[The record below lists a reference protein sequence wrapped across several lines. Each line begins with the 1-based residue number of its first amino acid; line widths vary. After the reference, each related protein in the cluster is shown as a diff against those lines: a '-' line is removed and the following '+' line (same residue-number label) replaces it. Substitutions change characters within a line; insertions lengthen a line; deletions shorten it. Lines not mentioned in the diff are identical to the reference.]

1 MHIDFKNSPRF
12 LPHFLSG
19 STPGNIWKLL
29 KDNHF
34 QVEGRFWPKLV
45 LSILIAFFN
54 LPFVWIERLLYSRRI
69 EKTEVPP
76 PIFILGYL
84 RSGTTYLHYLLSK
97 DPSLAFCKVYECM
110 GPHVLFTSGRVMRN
124 IGRLVLPK
132 TRPMDNMEFG
142 AEMPKEEEFAMCNI
156 GPASMIHANFF
167 PKNFRHYFRRT
178 VTFEEGPEHEEV
190 WKKDFLWLLKKL
202 TLKNKGKRLLLK
214 SPYNTGRLRVLKAM
228 FPDAKFIYIHRHP
241 HQVFSSN
248 ERLYEGI
255 LPELALQTVGH
266 EEMEE
271 AIFYSYEETVKHYL
285 REREGLPSSQLAEV
299 AYGDFFKDQKGHLKR
314 LYEQL
319 GLGDF
324 DSIWP
329 HFQEYIVEQK
339 GYKTNK
345 YGLTPGQEK
354 AVYARWKF
362 AFDAFGYG
370 SAGA

>member
-1 MHIDFKNSPRF
+1 MHINFHHSPRF
-12 LPHFLSG
+12 TPHFLAG

-34 QVEGRFWPKLV
+34 QVDKYFRPKLL
-45 LSILIAFFN
+45 LSLLIAFFN
-54 LPFVWIERLLYSRRI
+54 LPFIWLERLLYGRRI
-69 EKTEVPP
+69 EQTPVQP

-97 DPSLAFCKVYECM
+97 DPRFAFCKVYECM

-124 IGRLVLPK
+124 IGKLVLPK

-142 AEMPKEEEFAMCNI
+142 AEMPKEEEFALCNI
-156 GPASMIHANFF
+156 GMASMIHANFF
-167 PKNFRHYFRRT
+167 PKNFRRYFRRT
-178 VTFEEGPEHEEV
+178 VTFEEGLEHEER

-214 SPYNTGRLRVLKAM
+214 SPYNTGRLKALREL

-241 HQVFSSN
+241 YQVFSSN

-255 LPELALQTVGH
+255 LPELALQTVS
-266 EEMEE
+266 EQEMEE

-285 REREGLPSSQLAEV
+285 RERAALPQHQLAEV
-299 AYGDFFKDQKGHLKR
+299 AYADFFQDQKGHLKR

-319 GLGDF
+319 ELGDF
-324 DSIWP
+324 ESAWP
-329 HFQEYIVEQK
+329 FFQAYIREQK
-339 GYKTNK
+339 EYKTNK
-345 YGLTPGQEK
+345 YGLTPEK
-354 AVYARWKF
+354 ESEVHERWKF
-362 AFDAFGYG
+362 AFEAFGYKG
-370 SAGA
+370 

>member
-1 MHIDFKNSPRF
+1 MHINFRHSPRF
-12 LPHFLSG
+12 LPHFLAG
-19 STPGNIWKLL
+19 STPRNIWKLL

-34 QVEGRFWPKLV
+34 QVESRFRPKLL
-45 LSILIAFFN
+45 LSLAIAFFN
-54 LPFVWIERLLYSRRI
+54 LPFVLIERLLYSSRI
-69 EKTEVPP
+69 EKTQVQP

-97 DPSLAFCKVYECM
+97 DTSFAFCKVYECM

-124 IGRLVLPK
+124 IAKLVLPK

-156 GPASMIHANFF
+156 GMASMIHANFF

-178 VTFEEGPEHEEV
+178 VSFEDGPEYEAKWEN
-190 WKKDFLWLLKKL
+190 DFIWLLKKL

-214 SPYNTGRLRVLKAM
+214 SPYNTGRLKVLKEM

-241 HQVFSSN
+241 YQVFSSN

-255 LPELALQTVGH
+255 LPELALQTVS
-266 EEMEE
+266 EAEMEE
-271 AIFYSYEETVKHYL
+271 AIFYSFEETVKHYL
-285 REREGLPSSQLAEV
+285 REREGLPENQLAEV
-299 AYGDFFKDQKGHLKR
+299 AYTDFFQDQKGHLKR

-319 GLGDF
+319 ELGDF
-324 DSIWP
+324 GAVWP
-329 HFQEYIVEQK
+329 FFQEYIVEQK

-345 YGLTPGQEK
+345 YGLSAEK
-354 AVYARWKF
+354 EKEVYGRWKF
-362 AFDAFGYG
+362 AFKAFGYKE
-370 SAGA
+370 